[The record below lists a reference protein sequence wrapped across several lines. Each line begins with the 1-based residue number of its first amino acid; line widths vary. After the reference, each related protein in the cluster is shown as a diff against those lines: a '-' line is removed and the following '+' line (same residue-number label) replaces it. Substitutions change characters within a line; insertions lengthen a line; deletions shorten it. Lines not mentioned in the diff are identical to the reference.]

1 MREKL
6 FKFNNRA
13 IKIIFYVFFTAT
25 FIFALTSTNLILG
38 DNPITKIGTTAFT
51 TVVLLIFV
59 ALFTLCYVNHSVK
72 DFLLWLFVDRSW
84 ITATVCFVLAILIQI
99 GFVSLI
105 HYGVHD
111 DVGAVH
117 AALTNTKD
125 VNIIGYF
132 SVNPNNLGLLLLQH
146 QIALIF
152 NHTSWMFFDFMT
164 VLMVDLAALFNIG
177 TVFTID
183 KSKIPILLYVQ
194 ALWMAT
200 FPAIVIPYTDTWV
213 LPFVAFYILCYAMIA
228 HSSLGRGW
236 RLTFAVLGGLTV
248 GATYFIKP
256 SGIVPAIAIVII
268 ELVHLLKDHKKEW
281 VWLFLVTIV
290 FAVSAGGSYYRINQ
304 IIDNQTYIHVNT
316 FRAKPMIHFVNMG
329 VSKTGG
335 YNAKDSYKMVTLIN
349 KQDRIDY
356 SVKSIKKRLH
366 KMGFGGYVKFL
377 IVKQKNN
384 TSDGTFGWL
393 REGISAP
400 SKYTPQKH
408 GFKGKLENFVLLY
421 GNNVGDFRF
430 LTQIFWCIWLGMIF
444 FAWKDNRKFVQI
456 LRLSLI
462 GGFIFLLI
470 FEGGRSRY
478 LIQFLPVFLVLAALE
493 WETSTQQIRRLLKW
507 NLNPGPKHR
516 ENVL

>member
-146 QIALIF
+146 KIALIF

-316 FRAKPMIHFVNMG
+316 FRAKPMIHFINMG

>member
-316 FRAKPMIHFVNMG
+316 FRAKPMIHFINMG

-493 WETSTQQIRRLLKW
+493 WETSTQQIRQLLKW

>member
-1 MREKL
+1 MRETL

-13 IKIIFYVFFTAT
+13 IKIIFYIFFTAT
-25 FIFALTSTNLILG
+25 FIFALTSSNLILG
-38 DNPITKIGTTAFT
+38 DNPITRIGTTAFT
-51 TVVLLIFV
+51 TVVLLLIG
-59 ALFTLCYVNHSVK
+59 ALFTICYVNHSVR

-84 ITATVCFVLAILIQI
+84 ITATVCFVLAILWQI
-99 GFVSLI
+99 VFVSLI

-152 NHTSWMFFDFMT
+152 HHTSWMFFDFMT
-164 VLMVDLAALFNIG
+164 IFMVDLAALFNLG
-177 TVFTID
+177 SVFVID
-183 KSKIPILLYVQ
+183 KSKIPILLYLQ
-194 ALWMAT
+194 AMWMAL
-200 FPAIVIPYTDTWV
+200 FPAIVVPYTDTWV
-213 LPFVAFYILCYAMIA
+213 LPFVAFYILCYVIVARSNMGKA
-228 HSSLGRGW
+228 LK
-236 RLTFAVLGGLTV
+236 LVFAVLGGFTV

-256 SGIVPAIAIVII
+256 SGIVPMIAIIII
-268 ELVHLLKDHKKEW
+268 ELISLFNKNKKHWIWLL
-281 VWLFLVTIV
+281 LVTSV
-290 FAVSAGGSYYRINQ
+290 FALGAGSSYYKFNHA
-304 IIDNQTYIHVNT
+304 IDNQTYIHVNT
-316 FRAKPMIHFVNMG
+316 FRAKPMIHFINMG
-329 VSKTGG
+329 LSKTGG
-335 YNAKDSYKMVTLIN
+335 YNAKDSYKMVILIN
-349 KQDRIDY
+349 KKDRINY

-366 KMGFGGYVKFL
+366 KMGFGGYIKFL

-400 SKYTPQKH
+400 SKYTPDKH

-430 LTQIFWCIWLGMIF
+430 LTQIFWCIWLGLIF
-444 FAWKDNRKFVQI
+444 FAWKDNRKIIQI
-456 LRLSLI
+456 LRLALV

-478 LIQFLPVFLVLAALE
+478 LIQFIPVFLILATLE
-493 WETSTQQIRRLLKW
+493 WKTSVQQVRRLLKW

-516 ENVL
+516 KNVL